1 MSQGA
6 RTRALL
12 KARQPV
18 QISGPYLPEGDR
30 ADSIVG
36 RVCFVIVVTALL
48 ALFVN
53 AALGGL

>member
-18 QISGPYLPEGDR
+18 QISGPYLPEGDP
-30 ADSIVG
+30 ADQLIG
-36 RVCFVIVVTALL
+36 RVCFVIVIAALL

-53 AALGGL
+53 AAMGGI